1 MEKKRYNS
9 PEMNVMVL
17 ASAQP
22 LLAVSGGEAGSG
34 SGPDSPSGPGGS
46 GSARPSTF
54 NLWGSEE

>member
-17 ASAQP
+17 EPAQP

-34 SGPDSPSGPGGS
+34 TVGGDTPSTGS
-46 GSARPSTF
+46 GSARPNTF
-54 NLWGSEE
+54 DLWGTEE